1 MTELAS
7 TISNAKQYEE
17 WNSATGRRWL
27 ERHEAVDRQI
37 APFGRQAMDRVEIK
51 PGERILDVG
60 CGCGETT
67 LELADRVGASGSVT
81 GVDISRL
88 LIEAARKRAWERTRA
103 NVQFEEGD
111 AQTFPLPAKDF
122 DLVFSR
128 LGIMFFDD
136 PEAAFQNLGKALR
149 PGGRLSFVCWP
160 APQENQFMTIPIAAA
175 SRHVA
180 LPAPGEPDAPGP
192 FAFADP
198 ERVRRILSHAGFGE
212 IETRRVIEKVGGG
225 TRDETARMLLE
236 LGPLS
241 SILEEIDQK
250 TRDAILEDIR
260 MALSSFESSGRA
272 WIDAAAWLVTARVV

>member
-7 TISNAKQYEE
+7 IIPNAKQYEE

-37 APFGRQAMDRVEIK
+37 APFGRRAMERAHIK

-67 LELADRVGASGSVT
+67 LELADRVGASGAVT
-81 GVDISRL
+81 GVDISGL
-88 LIEAARKRAWERTRA
+88 LIETGRKRAQELARA
-103 NVQFEEGD
+103 NVRFEEGD
-111 AQTFPLPAKDF
+111 AQTLPFPAKNF

-128 LGIMFFDD
+128 FGIMFFDD
-136 PEAAFQNLGKALR
+136 PEAAFQNLRKALR

-160 APQENQFMTIPIAAA
+160 PPQENQFMTIPIAAA
-175 SRHVA
+175 SRHVT
-180 LPAPGEPDAPGP
+180 LPAAGEPDAPGP

-198 ERVRRILSHAGFGE
+198 DRVRRIPSRAGFVE
-212 IETRRVIEKVGGG
+212 VETDRVIEKVGGG
-225 TRDETARMLLE
+225 TRDETAHMLLE

-250 TRDAILEDIR
+250 TRGAILEEIR
-260 MALSSFESSGRA
+260 MALSRFESSGRA
-272 WIDAAAWLVTARVV
+272 WIDAAAWLVTARMM